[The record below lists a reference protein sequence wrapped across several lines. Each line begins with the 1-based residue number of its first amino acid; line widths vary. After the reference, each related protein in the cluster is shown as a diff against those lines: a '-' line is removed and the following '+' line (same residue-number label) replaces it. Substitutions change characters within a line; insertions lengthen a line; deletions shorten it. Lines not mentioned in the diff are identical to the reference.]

1 MTEETLDKLTINYLS
16 EEQYKEAKD
25 NGGINESELYI
36 TPETGIS
43 PTAITNV
50 IDNLTS
56 ESITDALSANQGR
69 VLKGFIDDLAT
80 KIIETSGT
88 DLNNYTTEG
97 TYFFSASNT
106 PLNVPSGVVNGW
118 LRVMKG
124 SSSWIKQ
131 IWYRAG
137 TANTNDYNTYVR
149 TYTSAGVWSAWKRL
163 VAEDEM
169 YFMTGE
175 TLTIDTLY
183 NALGHLT
190 GSSKDIHFTIPLHKS
205 LDKITSI
212 NINSFDLTIRHSD
225 GGYIVQRATSIDGTV
240 TVYKG
245 NGNHIRVTL
254 AFNNSFNFTNNAP
267 LSVVINE
274 MELSF
279 Q

>member
-1 MTEETLDKLTINYLS
+1 METLETINYLT
-16 EEQYKEAKD
+16 EEQYEEAKT
-25 NGGINESELYI
+25 NGQINEDELYM
-36 TPETGIS
+36 TPDNS
-43 PTAITNV
+43 RAITNV

-56 ESITDALSANQGR
+56 TSITDALSANQGR
-69 VLKGFIDDLAT
+69 VLKGLIDT
-80 KIIETSGT
+80 QIIETTGT
-88 DLNNYTTEG
+88 NLNDYTNEG
-97 TYFFSASNT
+97 IYFFSASYT

-124 SSSWIKQ
+124 SSDWVKQ

-137 TANTNDYNTYVR
+137 TANSNDYNIYVR
-149 TYTSAGVWSAWKRL
+149 TYTSAGVWSNWKRL

-169 YFMTGE
+169 YFMSGE

-205 LDKITSI
+205 LTKITSI
-212 NINSFDLTIRHSD
+212 SINSFDLTIRHAD
-225 GGYIVQRATSIDGTV
+225 GGYLVQRATSIDGTV

-245 NGNHIRVTL
+245 SGNHIRVTL
-254 AFNNSFNFTNNAP
+254 AFNDAFNFTNNAP
-267 LSVVINE
+267 VSVVINE
-274 MELSF
+274 MVLSF